1 MELKITIISLEIL
14 PLVEFELEE
23 GITDEEA
30 EKLIEEPLQISDD
43 SNQMEDQ
50 LTITTKT
57 DLFTDRLVRYEVTFI
72 LSILFIYPIVDL
84 L

>member
-1 MELKITIISLEIL
+1 MRLMNIFLEIL

-23 GITDEEA
+23 GITDEAA

-43 SNQMEDQ
+43 STQIEDQ

-57 DLFTDRLVRYEVTFI
+57 DLFTDRLVRYEVNFVC
-72 LSILFIYPIVDL
+72 F
-84 L
+84 